1 MVTTIN
7 SSHRD
12 VANSYGEGRLLLD
25 ELFLLLKSS
34 EHAPSTDG
42 DMLIYVHEKPRCY
55 NMCEKG
61 TGITCACYM
70 KALEAKLMVSNEI
83 ARGGKSFVC

>member
-7 SSHRD
+7 SSHSD
-12 VANSYGEGRLLLD
+12 AANSDGEGRLPLD
-25 ELFLLLKSS
+25 ELFLLLKNS
-34 EHAPSTDG
+34 EHTPSTDG

-61 TGITCACYM
+61 TGIKRAGYK

-83 ARGGKSFVC
+83 NQGGKSFVC